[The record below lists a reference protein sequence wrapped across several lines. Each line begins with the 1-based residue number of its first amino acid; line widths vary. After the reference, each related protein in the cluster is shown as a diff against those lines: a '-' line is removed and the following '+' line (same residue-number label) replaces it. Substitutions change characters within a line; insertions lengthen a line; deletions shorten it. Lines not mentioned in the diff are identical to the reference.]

1 MRISDWSSDVCSS
14 DLLVAERHVDG
25 GPDAA
30 QLLRRRYQRR
40 AFLHRL
46 TQRLAQA
53 RMQDGGGML
62 QLAALADDGGLA
74 IALDNTG
81 IDIERCDRLVAEQL
95 AQLLADLHQD
105 LQVEIGRAHV

>member
-1 MRISDWSSDVCSS
+1 
-14 DLLVAERHVDG
+14 
-25 GPDAA
+25 
-30 QLLRRRYQRR
+30 
-40 AFLHRL
+40 
-46 TQRLAQA
+46 
-53 RMQDGGGML
+53 MQDGGGML

-105 LQVEIGRAHV
+105 LQVVLKAIGEGIGDHRQRRRPTRRRRDLPAHLLASLLDRSEEHTSELQSLMRKSYAVFC